1 VNPLNAYRDL
11 ISERFTAARGRP
23 GPNHASEPVADPR
36 SGPAIALGE
45 APVFGCPIHEVPLIA
60 AKK

>member
-11 ISERFTAARGRP
+11 ISERFTAARGRA
-23 GPNHASEPVADPR
+23 GPNRASQTVVDPR
-36 SGPAIALGE
+36 SGAATAQGV

-60 AKK
+60 TKK